1 MQDDALGRADGRD
14 ETAGHRVGNRN
25 ELAAERPD
33 LAAFAVGQRQPFGSV
48 IQLGFFH
55 TAAGEAEGEGRAVN
69 CGGDFAQ
76 QVRERAD
83 VIFVAVSGDAAH
95 NFFGS
100 LKDVGEVGQHEI
112 HPRAFFRR
120 E

>member
-1 MQDDALGRADGRD
+1 M
-14 ETAGHRVGNRN
+14 
-25 ELAAERPD
+25 
-33 LAAFAVGQRQPFGSV
+33 